1 MWWCLQFFPK
11 LHRSLY
17 FYTSICFFSSSILL
31 YYHCKL
37 RQLCSSLLRFLYSL
51 CKWLSRKNLLDQ
63 SIKYP
68 PLNTANFSLT
78 WPYKVITKWY
88 YMIFLCS
95 TFQQN
100 STFPDC
106 SYLKVWFFWR
116 GWTFYSFLTGH
127 FSLLSEG
134 LYCHWSFSHWIVSF
148 LLIHA
153 LNIKESVWSYYVLN
167 LVGIEIYIQEIEVK
181 LFSISTIN
189 WKSYLLNTAFIPL
202 LIWSNIIWICQFLS
216 HVLTS
221 ITLLRFFS

>member
-1 MWWCLQFFPK
+1 MCSSSLGKTLQSELVFIIYFWFLCPSTSILLFCLFWTISITVIPLTCFSYLVILAQYISESLHYFFLWWYLQFFPK

-88 YMIFLCS
+88 YMIFLFS

-106 SYLKVWFFWR
+106 SYLKVWFLKR
-116 GWTFYSFLTGH
+116 
-127 FSLLSEG
+127 LSI
-134 LYCHWSFSHWIVSF
+134 L
-148 LLIHA
+148 
-153 LNIKESVWSYYVLN
+153 
-167 LVGIEIYIQEIEVK
+167 
-181 LFSISTIN
+181 
-189 WKSYLLNTAFIPL
+189 
-202 LIWSNIIWICQFLS
+202 
-216 HVLTS
+216 
-221 ITLLRFFS
+221 